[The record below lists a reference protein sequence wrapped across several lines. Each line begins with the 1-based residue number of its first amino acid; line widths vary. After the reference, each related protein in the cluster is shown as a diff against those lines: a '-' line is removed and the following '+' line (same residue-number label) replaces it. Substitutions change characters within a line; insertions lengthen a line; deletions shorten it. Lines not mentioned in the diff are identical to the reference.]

1 MTRETIEL
9 VHMRDLVRFGL
20 VRELR
25 IGAGLTLAEVARDV
39 GVTPSTVF
47 YWEKGRSVPRGEGA
61 VKYARLLL
69 DLESL
74 ARR

>member
-9 VHMRDLVRFGL
+9 VHMRFLVRFGL
-20 VRELR
+20 VRALR

-39 GVTPSTVF
+39 GVTPSCVH
-47 YWEKGRSVPRGEGA
+47 YWERGQTPRGEPA
-61 VKYARLLL
+61 VKYARLLIE
-69 DLESL
+69 LESL